1 MNNLCGA
8 QNKATFTEILNQGR
22 LPHESSISFEGTFN
36 EYYFNDEAPLLKEI
50 CYTKLSIAES
60 TDPITKNQEKF
71 ISVSLHSVF
80 DGLNHREPLN
90 LLVILDISGSMSG
103 RFPGRSNEN
112 TKMKIANE
120 ILVEIVKFL
129 NPDENLGIILFDNET
144 RVLQSLKKISK
155 MDTDELCKK
164 ILEISPRGGTNMELG
179 METGV
184 LLMKDFLEI
193 NKHAN
198 QNNRIIFLTDAMPNI
213 GGGQKSLKT
222 LSNQA
227 SIDKI
232 YTTYIGVGLDFDTK
246 LVEQLTKIPGSNYF
260 SVHSQKDFQK
270 ILNNDFNY
278 IVTNTVLESYLLI
291 ESEEY
296 EIDKAYG
303 TPFTEETTNNT
314 IKLGSQTASD
324 LNEAG
329 TKGGMILIK
338 LKERKLKSKLNPSP
352 VIDVTL
358 FYETLLGKK
367 MQKTTKIEFDQKG
380 FENSAIQKLI
390 LLTKFVEIAKSTLI
404 KKQSQTFEE
413 KDEIGLKCF
422 IQHFTEQMEALD
434 DKKLE
439 RELES
444 LNQLKYNN
452 KGEKK
457 SIFY

>member
-1 MNNLCGA
+1 
-8 QNKATFTEILNQGR
+8 
-22 LPHESSISFEGTFN
+22 
-36 EYYFNDEAPLLKEI
+36 
-50 CYTKLSIAES
+50 
-60 TDPITKNQEKF
+60 
-71 ISVSLHSVF
+71 
-80 DGLNHREPLN
+80 
-90 LLVILDISGSMSG
+90 
-103 RFPGRSNEN
+103 
-112 TKMKIANE
+112 
-120 ILVEIVKFL
+120 
-129 NPDENLGIILFDNET
+129 
-144 RVLQSLKKISK
+144 
-155 MDTDELCKK
+155 
-164 ILEISPRGGTNMELG
+164 
-179 METGV
+179 
-184 LLMKDFLEI
+184 LEI

-213 GGGQKSLKT
+213 GGGQKSLKN

-232 YTTYIGVGLDFDTK
+232 YTTYIGIGLDFDTK

-303 TPFTEETTNNT
+303 TPFSEDTTNNT